1 MVVAIGMQTLLPYRT
16 LLHLAIDCID
26 TSLVKALC
34 ERGVKPNIID
44 LDGNTPLHKAVEC
57 RLTEG
62 ISKLV

>member
-1 MVVAIGMQTLLPYRT
+1 MEGNVT

-26 TSLVKALC
+26 TSIAKALC